1 MKKKLCLFILPL
13 AIALAFCLASCGEQT
28 PVDTAEASTLATS
41 TAVTEESGTSP
52 SAETTTEATT
62 EVTTEAATEAI
73 TEETLEATESTTA
86 ETTEETTEITTET
99 TTEQV
104 FVYYET
110 FAATGDGVVDDFRSI
125 LAAHTY
131 ANKYGLPV
139 KATPGATYYIGPSS
153 LGRQIDIQTD
163 TDWTGA
169 KFIID
174 DRYVEVGSKKEH
186 TFPLFRVA
194 PSVEGVEKR
203 YKVSPLQAGAENI
216 GYAPG
221 EKCLAVVE
229 NSFALV
235 FRRTGIHAGDGETQ
249 KEILLIDENGNIDES
264 TPLNWTYKTISS
276 CKFYHIDETE
286 ITIRGGEFLTLTNVQ
301 APNFTYFHR
310 NIIVERSNV
319 TLEGITH
326 LTEGENDEGGAP
338 YHGFIYVHNCI
349 NVNVKDCVFTPH
361 YIFGDHTQ
369 SAAAAYGYDVHVNT
383 AVNVKFTGCTQTIP
397 IDDTKYW
404 GVFTSNFGRNITLEN
419 CVWSRFDAHR
429 GVYNV
434 TIKNCVFG
442 HQGIRFVGF
451 GLFTVEDTTVRSSN
465 LILLRGDYGSTFEG
479 KLVIKNCVFE
489 PQTQLWS
496 KSELIYAR
504 NDCDHNYGYKCCFPE
519 IEIDG
524 LLIKDTNATTGYRG
538 IYILPVYTESDAW
551 KTATEKMK
559 YYTPEKISLKGI
571 VTESG
576 TPYKICRVPELY
588 PDLEVEEK

>member
-1 MKKKLCLFILPL
+1 MNGKIRFLILMPL
-13 AIALAFCLASCGEQT
+13 ALALLFCLASCVEPT
-28 PVDTAEASTLATS
+28 PVDTTEASTVTTS
-41 TAVTEESGTSP
+41 PEITEEIVTSP
-52 SAETTTEATT
+52 SAEATTEATT
-62 EVTTEAATEAI
+62 EAQTELTAETAEESTSEATTA
-73 TEETLEATESTTA
+73 TEETAEA
-86 ETTEETTEITTET
+86 TTET
-99 TTEQV
+99 TTEETTQRII
-104 FVYYET
+104 YYAD
-110 FAATGDGVVDDFRSI
+110 FGAVGDGKSDDFRSI
-125 LAAHTY
+125 YAAHAY
-131 ANKYGLPV
+131 ANLHGFSV
-139 KATPGATYYIGPSS
+139 KATPGATYYIGKDS
-153 LGRQIDIQTD
+153 LRKQVEIQTD

-174 DRYVEVGSKKEH
+174 DRYVEVGSQKAH
-186 TFPLFRVA
+186 TFPVFRVA
-194 PSVEGVEKR
+194 PSVEGAER
-203 YKVSPLQAGAENI
+203 RSKVSPLEAGAENI

-229 NSFALV
+229 NSFASV

-249 KEILLIDENGNIDES
+249 KEIVLLDENGNIDES
-264 TPLNWTYKTISS
+264 TPLNWTYKTITS
-276 CKFYHIDETE
+276 CKIYHIDETE

-301 APNFTYFHR
+301 PPNFTYFHR

-326 LTEGENDEGGAP
+326 LTEGENDDGGAP
-338 YHGFIYVHNCI
+338 YHGFIYVHNCV

-361 YIFGDHTQ
+361 YIFADHSQ
-369 SAAAAYGYDVHVNT
+369 SSSAAYGYDVHVNT
-383 AVNVKFTGCTQTIP
+383 AVNVRFTGCTQTIS
-397 IDDTKYW
+397 IDDTNYW

-465 LILLRGDYGSTFEG
+465 LILLRSDYGSTFEG
-479 KLVIKNCVFE
+479 KIVIKNCVFE
-489 PQTQLWS
+489 PQSQLWS

-524 LLIKDTNATTGYRG
+524 LLIKDTNATTGYHG
-538 IYILPVYTESDAW
+538 IYILPVYTESDGW
-551 KTATEKMK
+551 KTATEKTK

-576 TPYKICRVPELY
+576 KPYRICRLPELY
-588 PDLEVEEK
+588 PDLKVEEK